1 MGRFV
6 PIVVRDS
13 VDLFP
18 TLDPRGA
25 GFILADLETLI
36 RHINILS
43 PAVVATPNEM
53 FIQKAP
59 GAGDSVRQVVT
70 RMVGRDLVID
80 REARLEQVRL
90 DPLITAGWQA
100 MSLLAMAL
108 IVFTAGLGYLT
119 YLLAFANR
127 SRSEMGFLQSVGLS
141 PRQMAGLLALEHMII
156 VAIGVGLGTGAGW
169 VMSDLMVSSV
179 AVTENGREVIPPF
192 ILETDLRFLLPL
204 YAVLISV
211 FALAI
216 YRLTRGMRRLDFH
229 AISRLE

>member
-1 MGRFV
+1 
-6 PIVVRDS
+6 
-13 VDLFP
+13 
-18 TLDPRGA
+18 
-25 GFILADLETLI
+25 
-36 RHINILS
+36 
-43 PAVVATPNEM
+43 M

-70 RMVGRDLVID
+70 RLVGRDLVVD

-204 YAVLISV
+204 YAALISI